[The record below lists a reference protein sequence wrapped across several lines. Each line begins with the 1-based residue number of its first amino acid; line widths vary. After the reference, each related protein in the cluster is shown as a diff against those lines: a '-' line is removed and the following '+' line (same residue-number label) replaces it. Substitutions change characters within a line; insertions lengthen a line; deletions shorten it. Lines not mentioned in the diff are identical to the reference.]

1 MSFYV
6 EWVMSSPMLSAF
18 IQFGVLG
25 TIGEVASHAL
35 VNRRFELPC
44 SKGQLVIKVLAWGVL
59 GMVVKFGFT
68 GIKGFTHALQEAGY
82 LPWFMTTGLG
92 HALAVSLMAN
102 FFFGPQMMF
111 FHRLED
117 NLIMREWNFGGMDL
131 ALKSLLW
138 FWIPAHTLTF
148 ALPTPYQIGLA
159 ALWGVVLGFILGFAK
174 SKAAAQEMGLAP
186 AAS

>member
-6 EWVMSSPMLSAF
+6 QWVMSNPMLSAC

-25 TIGEVASHAL
+25 TLGEVASHAL
-35 VNRRFELPC
+35 VKRRWELPC
-44 SKGQLVIKVLAWGVL
+44 SKGQTALKILAWGVL

-68 GIKGFTHALQEAGY
+68 GIKGFTHALLEAGY
-82 LPWFMTTGLG
+82 LPAFAASGLA
-92 HALAVSLMAN
+92 HACAVSLAAN

-117 NLIMREWNFGGMDL
+117 NLIMRQWNFQGMDL

-148 ALPTPYQIGLA
+148 ALPAPFQIGLA

-174 SKAAAQEMGLAP
+174 SKAATQEMGLAP
-186 AAS
+186 AVN